1 MTGLSERVWVLCLA
15 VALAPSMADAAKY
28 SGSGTPS
35 LQFSSEPNYA
45 DRKAPPPE
53 ASQMPMRDL
62 RAAAP
67 VRFPEL
73 RRFVADWRKYSRWLK
88 TDGNQFKAVAYL
100 GVSKNADYPV
110 EVVRWMDEH
119 GWAADRFFLLE
130 RKFRIT
136 LSVMAQENKQTSLLN
151 HLELQIRQLD
161 SNSALGKEE
170 KERLREQYVAQTRSV
185 RAATSTT
192 APVSPEEYELIKMN
206 RAALTKILAE

>member
-1 MTGLSERVWVLCLA
+1 
-15 VALAPSMADAAKY
+15 
-28 SGSGTPS
+28 
-35 LQFSSEPNYA
+35 
-45 DRKAPPPE
+45 
-53 ASQMPMRDL
+53 MPMRDL

>member
-1 MTGLSERVWVLCLA
+1 
-15 VALAPSMADAAKY
+15 
-28 SGSGTPS
+28 
-35 LQFSSEPNYA
+35 
-45 DRKAPPPE
+45 
-53 ASQMPMRDL
+53 
-62 RAAAP
+62 
-67 VRFPEL
+67 
-73 RRFVADWRKYSRWLK
+73 RWLK
-88 TDGNQFKAVAYL
+88 TDGNQYKAVAYL

-130 RKFRIT
+130 RKFRVT

-161 SNSALGKEE
+161 SNETIGKEE
-170 KERLREQYVAQTRSV
+170 KARLREQYVAQTRSV